1 MTKFEEPMIKVV
13 RFATPEILTIS
24 IGFGLDD
31 TDVPSAP
38 GYNDSKD
45 TYGDLGDNPFGV

>member
-1 MTKFEEPMIKVV
+1 MTKFEKPMIKVV

-24 IGFGLDD
+24 LGFGLDD
-31 TDVPSAP
+31 TDVPSSG

-45 TYGDLGDNPFGV
+45 TYGDSSYNPFAV